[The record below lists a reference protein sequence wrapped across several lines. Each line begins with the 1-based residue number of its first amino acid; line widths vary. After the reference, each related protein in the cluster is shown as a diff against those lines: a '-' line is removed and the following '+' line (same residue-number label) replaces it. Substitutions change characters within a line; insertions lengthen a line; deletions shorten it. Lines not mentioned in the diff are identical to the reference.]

1 MKYNK
6 LLEQFKRYEAV
17 RVSGKYNMIMN
28 AREAA
33 AEADLHFD
41 DYMFIINHYS
51 ELYEKYK
58 DSIEKHI

>member
-1 MKYNK
+1 MKYNL

-17 RVSGKYNMIMN
+17 RVSGKFNMIMN

-33 AEADLHFD
+33 AEAELSFD

-51 ELYEKYK
+51 ELYKK
-58 DSIEKHI
+58 FRDSIEKHI